1 MAADVLIYLIVNAI
15 RIGLALF
22 FLSVFLERKLPAWAL
37 ILAWILTW
45 VVNSIAYLGLN
56 NNWLNLVTNIAGLL
70 CATCLCFN
78 GKAYIKFLVLM
89 LDIATGIAAENIAL
103 VLFRAYDPKIQVLTN
118 IFSVFIFMIV
128 VVILDRTLKILKN
141 PGIATA
147 SGVMIIIITIGLFF
161 VGYVITYNT
170 SFVTI
175 EFALCVIMLI
185 NLSTLYLYNKMSSQ
199 YIIQMENDLYKMQS
213 GMYKQQLDIISK
225 SMESNRI
232 MQHDM
237 KHHMLMLHEY
247 ASRGETERITDYLNE
262 VTDHIGMRTSE
273 VNTENQLVNS
283 VLNYYFACIRDIG
296 GTVDWDVIL
305 HDDMNI
311 DDFDLNALLSNLLS
325 NTYEALK
332 EAENP
337 SAKVSIRYNRG
348 ILNIQISN
356 YYTGCV
362 KKEKNGFLTTKVEKA
377 QHGIG
382 LLSVNRI
389 VEKYNG
395 NMETTAD
402 NNIFT
407 VRIAIVV

>member
-15 RIGLALF
+15 RIGMALF
-22 FLSVFLERKLPAWAL
+22 FLSVFLDRKQPAWAL

-45 VVNSIAYLGLN
+45 AVNSIAYLGLN
-56 NNWLNLVTNIAGLL
+56 NNWLNLVTNITGLL
-70 CATCLCFN
+70 CATYLCFN
-78 GKAYIKFLVLM
+78 GKAHIKFLVLM
-89 LDIATGIAAENIAL
+89 LDIAIGIAAENIAL

-128 VVILDRTLKILKN
+128 VVILDRTLKMIKN
-141 PGIATA
+141 PGIAAA

-170 SFVTI
+170 SFAAI

-199 YIIQMENDLYKMQS
+199 YTIQMENDLYKMQS

-232 MQHDM
+232 LQHDM

-262 VTDHIGMRTSE
+262 VTDHIGMSTSE

-283 VLNYYFACIRDIG
+283 VLNYYFTCIRDIG

-348 ILNIQISN
+348 ILSIQISN
-356 YYTGCV
+356 NYTGSI
-362 KKEKNGFLTTKVEKA
+362 KIGKDGFMTTKAEKA

-395 NMETTAD
+395 SMETTAD
-402 NNIFT
+402 NNIFM

>member
-1 MAADVLIYLIVNAI
+1 MSADALIYLSVNAI

-22 FLSVFLERKLPAWAL
+22 FLSVFMERKLPAWAL

-45 VVNSIAYLGLN
+45 GVNSIAYLGLN
-56 NNWLNLVTNIAGLL
+56 NNWLNLITNIAGLL

-78 GKAYIKFLVLM
+78 GRAYIKFLVLM
-89 LDIATGIAAENIAL
+89 FDTATGIAAENIAL
-103 VLFRAYDPKIQVLTN
+103 VLFKAYDPKIQVLTN

-128 VVILDRTLKILKN
+128 VVILDRTLKLIKN
-141 PGIATA
+141 PGIATPT
-147 SGVMIIIITIGLFF
+147 GIMIIIITMGLFF
-161 VGYVITYNT
+161 VGYVITYKT
-170 SFVTI
+170 SFATI
-175 EFALCVIMLI
+175 EIALCVIMLI

-199 YIIQMENDLYKMQS
+199 YMIQMENDLYKMQS

-225 SMESNRI
+225 SVESNRI
-232 MQHDM
+232 LQHDM
-237 KHHMLMLHEY
+237 KHHMLMLREL
-247 ASRGETERITDYLNE
+247 ASRGETERITDYLSE
-262 VTDHIGMRTSE
+262 VTDHIERSMSE

-283 VLNYYFACIRDIG
+283 VLNYYFACIRDVG

-305 HDDMNI
+305 HDDMQI
-311 DDFDLNALLSNLLS
+311 DDFDLNSLLSNLLS

-337 SAKVSIRYNRG
+337 AAKVSIRYNRG

-356 YYTGCV
+356 NYTGSI
-362 KKEKNGFLTTKVEKA
+362 KKEKNGFLTTKVEKS

-395 NMETTAD
+395 CIETTTD
-402 NNIFT
+402 NNIFM
-407 VRIAIVV
+407 VRIAVYV